1 MTKILFQY
9 IAYYFLNSILLTGNP
24 DPAIGIA
31 QLDCAKDVILGRDSK
46 AWSVYVDSTRSWFQ
60 HNNAHLYRS
69 EGG

>member
-9 IAYYFLNSILLTGNP
+9 SMLISQTILLTGNP

>member
-1 MTKILFQY
+1 MCLF
-9 IAYYFLNSILLTGNP
+9 TGNP

-31 QLDCAKDVILGRDSK
+31 QLDCVKDVILGRDSK

-69 EGG
+69 EGGM